1 MRASKHTRVPPASPP
16 PRPREEGVPA
26 NRKEARRAQT
36 LTRRMRLGRPQGTGY
51 GKHAMSGLRFRVV
64 HVNWTQRI
72 IKQHQQSKRVKE
84 YLDGKN
90 HN

>member
-1 MRASKHTRVPPASPP
+1 MRVSKHTRVPPASPP
-16 PRPREEGVPA
+16 PKPREGGPV
-26 NRKEARRAQT
+26 NRKEARKAQT
-36 LTRRMRLGRPQGTGY
+36 LTRRIRLARPPGTGY
-51 GKHAMSGLRFRVV
+51 GKHAMNGLKYRVV